1 MQATRALV
9 REAWS
14 EYLDAV
20 TAELVNAPVSI
31 EVIDDQGA
39 PVLEAHRVA
48 LRALG
53 YDDRDDVFEV
63 AVARHGAHMPGVF
76 HRLVDHPRRI
86 ESDSHTLP
94 GADDDR
100 RRRAGRTAHGD
111 HDRLRARVRGL
122 NPDHALNGGRR

>member
-20 TAELVNAPVSI
+20 SAELVNAPVSI
-31 EVIDDQGA
+31 EVTGDPEP

-48 LRALG
+48 LQALG

-63 AVARHGAHMPGVF
+63 ALARDGADMRGVL
-76 HRLVDHPRRI
+76 HRLIDHPRRI
-86 ESDSHTLP
+86 ETDSDTLLAP
-94 GADDDR
+94 MTIAVDGQDGLRMVITIDSEPEFAD
-100 RRRAGRTAHGD
+100 
-111 HDRLRARVRGL
+111 
-122 NPDHALNGGRR
+122 